1 MIPKIKLPLQFLSGS
16 LLVASAIGATAA
28 DTMTPE
34 RHQAALKPLLETMDK
49 VNRSGPFQPSV
60 ESLEKYR
67 VPEWYADAKFGIFVH
82 YGIIS
87 AHNTSYKGCWYGNFM
102 YRGGHPVNK
111 MHIEKYGPQEKFGYK
126 DFVPMLAGGK
136 FNADEWVGLF
146 KEAGARFVVPV
157 SCFHDG
163 FAMWNSKLTDWNAVN
178 MGPKFDYDG
187 LLSAAVRKQGLKFG
201 VAWHAF
207 FRPEFFRYGRHPGTD
222 IQPPYAGTPWSF
234 YGPDKIDRPFIDD
247 CLGRLVELVD
257 GYQPDLVW
265 FDFDS
270 GDVDRADL
278 RRFASFYFNRAAEWK
293 KDVAINDK
301 SESTFPR
308 CIVLDYE
315 RGKTSVMRPDLWQTD
330 TSVSWKDWSYIPE
343 DRFKGADELIRELV
357 DIVSKNGVLLLNVGP
372 RPDGTIP
379 EQPQALLR
387 SIGAWLKVNGEAI
400 YGTRPCWA
408 LGFGEGSHNS
418 GGGGFSD
425 RAVQYEATDFRF
437 TRKGNAI
444 YAIAMAW
451 PASGDHF
458 LIKSFNDQVAVT
470 SGRVTGVELL
480 GAKEPLKWKL
490 TGEGLWIDKPAQCP
504 CETAVAFK
512 ITMSGVCLEKL
523 EARRLDD
530 QKIKL
535 DVTLRNLDAQ
545 PQKHEVSFFANQA
558 AIGRESFSLDGQ
570 AVVSRSLELPLRA
583 ADNVAAITAS
593 FGAKPFALV
602 GRVADPAPGSA
613 SYKFD
618 RSSTLSASGLGRLD
632 SFTLSLWVR
641 PDRLNE
647 KSTAIINTLSEKPS
661 GMNLQF
667 IAEGGVQL
675 MLWNAEGADTKIQT
689 ASLPDDV
696 TRWRHVTASYDAAS
710 HALSIYINGK
720 LDARRVA
727 ERQTAVDLAA
737 LTIGG
742 GRDKERRLSG
752 QLADVRIYG
761 RALPAADVQ
770 AVVRGGAVD
779 GLVAAWNFKQQDA
792 AKIPDVSGHQHDATV
807 EK

>member
-1 MIPKIKLPLQFLSGS
+1 MKPIKHIGMAV
-16 LLVASAIGATAA
+16 LVMVTPVNGAAPA

-34 RHQAALKPLLETMDK
+34 RHEAALKPLLETMDK
-49 VNRSGPFQPSV
+49 VNRSGPFQPTV
-60 ESLEKYR
+60 ESLDKYR

-111 MHIEKYGPQEKFGYK
+111 LHIEKYGPLDKFGYK
-126 DFVPMLAGGK
+126 DFVPMLSGSK
-136 FNADEWVGLF
+136 LNADEWVGLF

-163 FAMWNSKLTDWNAVN
+163 FAMWDSKLTDWNAVN

-187 LLSAAVRKQGLKFG
+187 LLSTAVRKQGLKFG

-207 FRPEFFRYGRHPGTD
+207 FRPGFFQFGRHPGTD
-222 IQPPYAGTPWSF
+222 IQPPYSGTPWSF
-234 YGPDKIDRPFIDD
+234 YGPDKIDRPFVDD

-270 GDVDRADL
+270 ADIDRADL

-293 KDVAINDK
+293 KGVAINDK

-387 SIGAWLKVNGEAI
+387 AIGAWLKVNGEAI

-408 LGFGEGSHNS
+408 LGFGEGPHNS

-425 RAVQYEATDFRF
+425 RSIQYDASDFRF

-451 PASGDHF
+451 PASGDDF
-458 LIKSFNDQVAVT
+458 LIKSFNDRVAVT

-480 GAKEPLKWKL
+480 GSKEPLKWKL
-490 TGEGLWIDKPAQCP
+490 TGEGLRIDKPARRP
-504 CETAVAFK
+504 CETALVFK
-512 ITMSGVCLEKL
+512 ITLSGVCLEKL
-523 EARRLDD
+523 DARRIDERN
-530 QKIKL
+530 IRV
-535 DVTLRNLDAQ
+535 DVTMRNLDAQ
-545 PQKHEVSFFANQA
+545 PQKQELTLFANHD

-570 AVVSRSLELPLRA
+570 SVVSRSMVVPLRA
-583 ADNVAAITAS
+583 ADHVATITAS
-593 FGAKPFALV
+593 FGGKPVALRAKVVNP
-602 GRVADPAPGSA
+602 RPGTA

-618 RSSTLSASGLGRLD
+618 QSTTLSAGGLGKLE

-641 PDRLNE
+641 ADRLND
-647 KSTAIINTLSEKPS
+647 KSTPVLNTIAEKPS

-667 IAEGGVQL
+667 ITDGYVQL
-675 MLWNAEGADTKIQT
+675 ILWNAEGADARIQT
-689 ASLPDDV
+689 STAPVDA
-696 TRWRHVTASYDAAS
+696 TRWQHITASYDGSAHVAA
-710 HALSIYINGK
+710 IYVDGK
-720 LDARRVA
+720 LEARRA
-727 ERQTAVDLAA
+727 FERQTAVDLGAF
-737 LTIGG
+737 TIGG
-742 GRDKERRLSG
+742 GRDKGRRLSG
-752 QLADVRIYG
+752 QVADVRIFN
-761 RALPAADVQ
+761 RALPAADVE
-770 AVVRGGAVD
+770 ALVRGNAVD
-779 GLVAAWNFKQQDA
+779 GLVAAWDFKQQDVT
-792 AKIPDVSGHQHDATV
+792 KIPDVSGHQHDAVV